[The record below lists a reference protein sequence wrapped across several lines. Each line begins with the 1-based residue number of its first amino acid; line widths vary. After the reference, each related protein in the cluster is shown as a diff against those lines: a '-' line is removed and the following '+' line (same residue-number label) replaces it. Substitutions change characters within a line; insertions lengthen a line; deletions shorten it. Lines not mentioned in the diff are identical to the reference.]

1 MLPFGGTHFKEKI
14 EKQQVTK
21 HAKAR
26 EMKSYLRFLSR
37 NKLYTAIEVV
47 GLSIALAFLIV
58 LGSVLIEKSQVNDN
72 IRHADNI
79 YSLAITGEYSSVGHY
94 GNVGS
99 FLQEI
104 PMVKEWCR
112 FCPSR
117 QVKMKKEN
125 GDSLLVSPMQ
135 VTSNFFRF
143 FGIDLIYGD
152 QEQTLKVNGAE
163 MPFVSSGSAA
173 FMRAVAMDTDS
184 KPLESRGNVVLSK
197 HLADA
202 VFPDE
207 NPIGKTISLHAE
219 WEIRGTYTITG
230 IAEEL
235 GKSVLPAADIYISFY
250 EAPGHKNGWM
260 FKPHSKKD
268 VKAILNLI
276 RNHKTKDS
284 RSQQDFQQTEI
295 IPFEDLKDGKIPAYN
310 YRHISDPK
318 FSNAF
323 SLICVVILAF
333 ALLNYISLTVAFSRF
348 RLREAATR
356 SLLGTSSREIVLRG
370 FAEALILVGSS
381 CVLAV
386 LLILAFQ
393 KELSSFFGVEIRPLG
408 NAAVIVAI
416 VITAVLTAAC
426 ASGINF
432 MINRRYRPIDV
443 IRGESRYH
451 DKAVMG
457 KIFIGFQSAI
467 CISTVIFGIGI
478 MMQTK
483 KMTDYPV
490 GYNMENIIQINGDEK
505 SYMSYKD
512 ELRNLHFVEDIGC
525 TIGEFIRYGHIQ
537 NLEDDIKWCYL
548 ICNQS
553 AFDILGFKVKEYLD
567 VSGML
572 DRQTYL
578 SENSYKIH
586 NSLEKIDWSGRIVG
600 ILEDFHIGN
609 IKEVIKSKTIFEVQI
624 DESAIEWIGNN
635 LLVKVSG
642 DQYEARDAIRQFY
655 MDKGLYNDQLR
666 IHTLEEWSMM
676 NYEDE
681 NRMMRLI
688 ALFAIICM
696 IMTALAIIA
705 LSSYYAQ
712 TNRHDTAVRKVFGI
726 SRGDVFWKT
735 VWGFIAPVLVGAAVA
750 IPLAYAY
757 FGRWLEAYPV
767 RIANSPV
774 IYLSALCI
782 VLLATLATVTLQ
794 ALRLMRTNPA
804 EALKKE

>member
-1 MLPFGGTHFKEKI
+1 
-14 EKQQVTK
+14 
-21 HAKAR
+21 
-26 EMKSYLRFLSR
+26 MKSYLRFLSR

-47 GLSIALAFLIV
+47 GLSLALAFLIV
-58 LGSVLIEKSQVNDN
+58 LGSVLIDKSQVNDN
-72 IRHADNI
+72 IKYADEI
-79 YSLAITGEYSSVGHY
+79 YSLAQTGEYASIGHVGS
-94 GNVGS
+94 VGS

-104 PMVKEWCR
+104 PMVRQWCR
-112 FCPSR
+112 FSPSR
-117 QVKMKKEN
+117 QVKMKMEN

-135 VTSNFFRF
+135 VTSNFFSF
-143 FGIDLIYGD
+143 FGIDLIHGD
-152 QEQTLKVNGAE
+152 QEQALKVNGKE
-163 MPFVSSGSAA
+163 RPFVSSGGGA
-173 FMRAVAMDTDS
+173 FALIGPGNTEE
-184 KPLESRGNVVLSK
+184 KPLEPRGHVVLSK

-207 NPIGKTISLHAE
+207 DPIGKSISLHAD
-219 WEIRGTYTITG
+219 WDIRGSYTITG

-235 GKSVLPAADIYISFY
+235 GTNVLPDADLYISFY
-250 EAPGHKNGWM
+250 EAPHHRDSYM
-260 FKPHSKKD
+260 FKPNSKKD
-268 VKAILNLI
+268 IKAILNLI
-276 RNHKTKDS
+276 RTHKTDNEFDQ
-284 RSQQDFQQTEI
+284 RNFQQTDI
-295 IPFEDLKDGKIPAYN
+295 IPFEDIKDGKIPAYN

-323 SLICVVILAF
+323 SLICIVILAF

-356 SLLGTSSREIVLRG
+356 SLLGTSGREIVLRG
-370 FAEALILVGSS
+370 FAEALILVVSS

-386 LLILAFQ
+386 LLILALQ
-393 KELSSFFGVEIRPLG
+393 NELSSFFGIEIKPLG
-408 NAAVIVAI
+408 NVAVVMAI
-416 VITAVLTAAC
+416 IITALLTAAC

-432 MINRRYRPIDV
+432 MLNRRYRPIDV

-467 CISTVIFGIGI
+467 CIATVIFGIGI

-490 GYNMENIIQINGDEK
+490 GYNTENIIQIYGNER
-505 SYMSYKD
+505 SYMNYID
-512 ELRNLHFVEDIGC
+512 ELRSLHFVENIGR
-525 TIGEFIRYGHIQ
+525 THNDFTRHAHVQ
-537 NLEDDIKWCYL
+537 PLEDGIDWCIL
-548 ICNQS
+548 DCDQA
-553 AFDILGFKVKEYLD
+553 AFDILGFKIKEYLD
-567 VSGML
+567 VAGMV
-572 DRQTYL
+572 RG
-578 SENSYKIH
+578 ENFTTES
-586 NSLEKIDWSGRIVG
+586 SLELSKSLKVVDWSNKFIGV
-600 ILEDFHIGN
+600 LEDFHLGN
-609 IKEVIKSKTIFEVQI
+609 IKEVVKEKTIFDVSI
-624 DESAIEWIGNN
+624 DEATIQWVGNN

-666 IHTLEEWSMM
+666 IHTLEEWAMM

-688 ALFAIICM
+688 AVFAIISM

-712 TNRHDTAVRKVFGI
+712 TNRHETAVRKVFGI

-735 VWGFIAPVLVGAAVA
+735 VWGFIAPVLIGAAVA
-750 IPLAYAY
+750 LPLAYAY
-757 FGRWLEAYPV
+757 FGRWLQAYPV
-767 RIANSPV
+767 RIGNSPA
-774 IYLSALCI
+774 IYAAALAI
-782 VLLATLATVTLQ
+782 VLLVTLATVALQ

>member
-1 MLPFGGTHFKEKI
+1 
-14 EKQQVTK
+14 
-21 HAKAR
+21 
-26 EMKSYLRFLSR
+26 MKSYLRFLSR

-47 GLSIALAFLIV
+47 GLSLALAFLIV
-58 LGSVLIEKSQVNDN
+58 LGSILIEKSQVNDD
-72 IRHADNI
+72 IKYADEI
-79 YSLAITGEYSSVGHY
+79 YSLATTGEYASIGHY
-94 GNVGS
+94 GSVGS
-99 FLQEI
+99 FLDQI

-112 FCPSR
+112 FSPAR

-125 GDSLLVSPMQ
+125 GDSLLVSPME
-135 VTSNFFRF
+135 VTSNFFSF
-143 FGIDLIYGD
+143 FGIDLIHGD
-152 QEQTLKVNGAE
+152 QEQALKINGE
-163 MPFVSSGSAA
+163 ERPFVSSGGGA
-173 FMRAVAMDTDS
+173 FALAGPSDMDT
-184 KPLESRGNVVLSK
+184 KPLEPRGHVVLSK

-207 NPIGKTISLHAE
+207 HPIGKSISLHAE
-219 WEIRGTYTITG
+219 GDIRGTYTITG

-235 GKSVLPAADIYISFY
+235 GKCILPDADLYISFCEPPY
-250 EAPGHKNGWM
+250 HRNGWM
-260 FKPHSKKD
+260 FKPDSKKN
-268 VKAILNLI
+268 VKAIQDLI
-276 RNHKTKDS
+276 RNHKTGNEYTD
-284 RSQQDFQQTEI
+284 RDFLQTDI
-295 IPFEDLKDGKIPAYN
+295 IPFEDIKDGKIRAYN
-310 YRHISDPK
+310 YLNISDPK

-323 SLICVVILAF
+323 SLICIVILAF
-333 ALLNYISLTVAFSRF
+333 ALLNYVSLTVAFSRF
-348 RLREAATR
+348 RLKEAATR

-370 FAEALILVGSS
+370 FAEALILVSSS
-381 CVLAV
+381 CVMAV

-393 KELSSFFGVEIRPLG
+393 NELSSFFGLEIRPLG
-408 NAAVIVAI
+408 NAAVVIAI
-416 VITAVLTAAC
+416 IITALLTAAC

-467 CISTVIFGIGI
+467 CIATVIFGIGI
-478 MMQTK
+478 MMQTR

-505 SYMSYKD
+505 SYMNYKD

-525 TIGEFIRYGHIQ
+525 TGGDFIQYAHVQ
-537 NLEDDIKWCYL
+537 KLEEDIDWCIL
-548 ICNQS
+548 VCDQP
-553 AFDILGFKVKEYLD
+553 AFDMLGFKVKEYLD
-567 VSGML
+567 VSVML
-572 DRQTYL
+572 DKQTYL
-578 SENSYKIH
+578 TESSYELH
-586 NSLEKIDWSGRIVG
+586 NSLQKIDWSGRIVG
-600 ILEDFHIGN
+600 ILEDLHLGN
-609 IKEVIKSKTIFEVQI
+609 IKEVVKSKTIFDVQI
-624 DESAIEWIGNN
+624 DESYIEWIGRN

-688 ALFAIICM
+688 AVFAIISM

-726 SRGDVFWKT
+726 SRGDVFWNT

-750 IPLAYAY
+750 MPLSYAY
-757 FGRWLEAYPV
+757 FDRWLQAYPV
-767 RIANSPV
+767 RIANSPI

>member
-1 MLPFGGTHFKEKI
+1 
-14 EKQQVTK
+14 
-21 HAKAR
+21 
-26 EMKSYLRFLSR
+26 MKSYLRFLGR

-47 GLSIALAFLIV
+47 GLSLALAFLIV

-72 IRHADNI
+72 IKDKDEI
-79 YSLAITGEYSSVGHY
+79 YSLADIGEYPGI
-94 GNVGS
+94 GQAGAVGS

-112 FCPSR
+112 FSPGR

-135 VTSNFFRF
+135 VTSNFFSF
-143 FGIDLIYGD
+143 FGIDLIHGD
-152 QEQTLKVNGAE
+152 QEQALKVNGAE
-163 MPFVSSGSAA
+163 RPFVSSGGGA
-173 FMRAVAMDTDS
+173 FIMAGPRDTDS
-184 KPLESRGNVVLSK
+184 KPLESRGHVVLSK

-202 VFPDE
+202 LFPHE
-207 NPIGKTISLHAE
+207 NPIGKSISLHAE
-219 WEIRGTYTITG
+219 SDIRGTYTITG

-235 GKSVLPAADIYISFY
+235 GKCILPEADLYISFC
-250 EAPGHKNGWM
+250 EAPYHHNGWM
-260 FKPHSKKD
+260 FKPDSKKN

-276 RNHKTKDS
+276 RNHKTGNEYMDLA
-284 RSQQDFQQTEI
+284 FQQTDI
-295 IPFEDLKDGKIPAYN
+295 IPLEDIKDGKIPAYN

-323 SLICVVILAF
+323 SLICIVILAF

-348 RLREAATR
+348 RLKEAATR

-370 FAEALILVGSS
+370 FAEALILVSSS
-381 CVLAV
+381 CVMAV

-393 KELSSFFGVEIRPLG
+393 NELSSFFGLEIRPLG
-408 NAAVIVAI
+408 NIAVVIAI
-416 VITAVLTAAC
+416 IITALLTAAC

-432 MINRRYRPIDV
+432 MLNRRYRPIDV

-467 CISTVIFGIGI
+467 CIATVIFGIGI

-490 GYNMENIIQINGDEK
+490 GYNTENIIQINGDER
-505 SYMSYKD
+505 SYLNYKD

-525 TIGEFIRYGHIQ
+525 TINEFIRSAQVQ
-537 NLEDDIKWCYL
+537 NLEEDIKWCYL
-548 ICNQS
+548 TCDQS

-567 VSGML
+567 ISGML
-572 DRQTYL
+572 DRQSYL
-578 SENSYKIH
+578 SESSYEIH

-609 IKEVIKSKTIFEVQI
+609 IKEVAKSKTIFEVQI
-624 DESAIEWIGNN
+624 DDSAIEWVGNN

-666 IHTLEEWSMM
+666 IHTLEEWAMM

-688 ALFAIICM
+688 AVFAFISM

-735 VWGFIAPVLVGAAVA
+735 VWGFIAPVLIGAAVA
-750 IPLAYAY
+750 LPLAYAY
-757 FGRWLEAYPV
+757 FGRWLQAYPV
-767 RIANSPV
+767 RIGNSPA
-774 IYLSALCI
+774 IYAAALAI
-782 VLLATLATVTLQ
+782 VLLVTLATVTIQ

>member
-1 MLPFGGTHFKEKI
+1 
-14 EKQQVTK
+14 
-21 HAKAR
+21 
-26 EMKSYLRFLSR
+26 MKSYLRFLSR

-47 GLSIALAFLIV
+47 GLSLALAFLIV
-58 LGSVLIEKSQVNDN
+58 LGSVLIDKSQVNDN
-72 IRHADNI
+72 IKYENEIYALADI
-79 YSLAITGEYSSVGHY
+79 GEYPGIGQSGAVGT
-94 GNVGS
+94 
-99 FLQEI
+99 FLQQI

-112 FCPSR
+112 FSPCR

-125 GDSLLVSPMQ
+125 GDSLLVSPME
-135 VTSNFFRF
+135 VTSNFFSF
-143 FGIDLIYGD
+143 FGIEMVHGD
-152 QEQTLKVNGAE
+152 QEQALKVNGAE
-163 MPFVSSGSAA
+163 MPFVSSGGGA
-173 FMRAVAMDTDS
+173 FMVGGPIDTDS
-184 KPLESRGNVVLSK
+184 KPLEPRGHVVLSK

-207 NPIGKTISLHAE
+207 DPIGKSISLHAD
-219 WEIRGTYTITG
+219 WDIRGSYTITG

-235 GKSVLPAADIYISFY
+235 GKNVLPNADLYISFY
-250 EAPGHKNGWM
+250 EAPYHRDSYM
-260 FKPHSKKD
+260 FKPNSKKD
-268 VKAILNLI
+268 IKAILNLI
-276 RNHKTKDS
+276 RTHKTDNEYDQ
-284 RSQQDFQQTEI
+284 RDFQRTDI
-295 IPFEDLKDGKIPAYN
+295 IPFKDIKDGKIPAYN

-323 SLICVVILAF
+323 SLICIVILAF

-348 RLREAATR
+348 RLKEAATR
-356 SLLGTSSREIVLRG
+356 SLLGTSGREIVLRG
-370 FAEALILVGSS
+370 FAEALILVGTS

-386 LLILAFQ
+386 LLILALQ
-393 KELSSFFGVEIRPLG
+393 NELSSFFGVEIRPLE
-408 NAAVIVAI
+408 NAAVVIAI
-416 VITAVLTAAC
+416 IITALLTAAC

-467 CISTVIFGIGI
+467 CFATVIFGIGI

-490 GYNMENIIQINGDEK
+490 GYNTENIIQINGNEK
-505 SYMSYKD
+505 SYMNYKD

-525 TIGEFIRYGHIQ
+525 TINEFIRYAPVQ
-537 NLEDDIKWCYL
+537 NLEEDIKWCYL
-548 ICNQS
+548 ACDQS

-567 VSGML
+567 ISGML
-572 DRQTYL
+572 DRQSYL
-578 SENSYKIH
+578 SESSYEIH

-609 IKEVIKSKTIFEVQI
+609 IKEVAKSKTIFEVQI
-624 DESAIEWIGNN
+624 DDSAIEWVGNN

-688 ALFAIICM
+688 AVFAIISM
-696 IMTALAIIA
+696 LMTALAIIA

-735 VWGFIAPVLVGAAVA
+735 VWGFIAPVLIGAAVA
-750 IPLAYAY
+750 LPLAYAY
-757 FGRWLEAYPV
+757 FGRWLQAYPV
-767 RIANSPV
+767 RIGNSPA
-774 IYLSALCI
+774 IYLAALAI
-782 VLLATLATVTLQ
+782 VLLVTFATVTLQ

>member
-1 MLPFGGTHFKEKI
+1 
-14 EKQQVTK
+14 
-21 HAKAR
+21 
-26 EMKSYLRFLSR
+26 MKSYLRFLSR

-47 GLSIALAFLIV
+47 GLSLALAFLIV
-58 LGSVLIEKSQVNDN
+58 LGSILIEKSQVNDD
-72 IRHADNI
+72 IKYADEI
-79 YSLAITGEYSSVGHY
+79 YSLATTGEYASIGHY
-94 GNVGS
+94 GSVGS
-99 FLQEI
+99 FLDQI

-112 FCPSR
+112 FSPAR

-125 GDSLLVSPMQ
+125 GDSLLVSPME
-135 VTSNFFRF
+135 VTSNFFSF
-143 FGIDLIYGD
+143 FGIDLIHGD
-152 QEQTLKVNGAE
+152 QEQALKINGKE
-163 MPFVSSGSAA
+163 RPFVSAGGGA
-173 FMRAVAMDTDS
+173 FALAGPSDMDS
-184 KPLESRGNVVLSK
+184 KPLEPRGHVVLSK

-207 NPIGKTISLHAE
+207 HPIGKSISLHAE
-219 WEIRGTYTITG
+219 GDIRGTYTITG

-235 GKSVLPAADIYISFY
+235 GKCILPDADLYISFCEPPY
-250 EAPGHKNGWM
+250 HRNGWM
-260 FKPHSKKD
+260 FKPDSKKN

-276 RNHKTKDS
+276 RNHKTGDEYGD
-284 RSQQDFQQTEI
+284 RDFQQTDI
-295 IPFEDLKDGKIPAYN
+295 IPFEDIKDGKIRAYN
-310 YRHISDPK
+310 YQNISDPK

-323 SLICVVILAF
+323 SIICIVILAF

-348 RLREAATR
+348 RLKEAATR
-356 SLLGTSSREIVLRG
+356 SLLGTSGREIVLRG

-393 KELSSFFGVEIRPLG
+393 NELTSFFGIEIRPLG
-408 NAAVIVAI
+408 NASVVVAI

-467 CISTVIFGIGI
+467 CIATVIFGIGI

-505 SYMSYKD
+505 SYMNYKD

-525 TIGEFIRYGHIQ
+525 TGGDFIQYAHVQ
-537 NLEDDIKWCYL
+537 KLEEEVDWCIL
-548 ICNQS
+548 VCDQP
-553 AFDILGFKVKEYLD
+553 AFDMLGFKVKEYLD
-567 VSGML
+567 VSMML
-572 DRQTYL
+572 DKQTYL
-578 SENSYKIH
+578 TESSYELH
-586 NSLEKIDWSGRIVG
+586 NSLKKIDWSGRIVG
-600 ILEDFHIGN
+600 ILEDLHLGN
-609 IKEVIKSKTIFEVQI
+609 IKEVVKSKTIFDVRI
-624 DESAIEWIGNN
+624 DESYIEWVGRN

-655 MDKGLYNDQLR
+655 MDKGLYNEQLR
-666 IHTLEEWSMM
+666 IHTLEEWAMM

-681 NRMMRLI
+681 SRMMRLI
-688 ALFAIICM
+688 AVFAIISM
-696 IMTALAIIA
+696 LMTALAIIA

-712 TNRHDTAVRKVFGI
+712 TKKHDTAVRKVFGI

-735 VWGFIAPVLVGAAVA
+735 AWGFIAPVLIGAAVT
-750 IPLAYAY
+750 IPLTYAC
-757 FGRWLEAYPV
+757 FGRWLQAYPI

-782 VLLATLATVTLQ
+782 VLFVTLATVTLQ

>member
-1 MLPFGGTHFKEKI
+1 
-14 EKQQVTK
+14 
-21 HAKAR
+21 
-26 EMKSYLRFLSR
+26 MKSYLRFLGR

-47 GLSIALAFLIV
+47 GLSLALAFLIV
-58 LGSVLIEKSQVNDN
+58 LGSILIEKSQVNDD
-72 IRHADNI
+72 IKYADEI
-79 YSLAITGEYSSVGHY
+79 YSLATTGEYAAVGHY
-94 GNVGS
+94 GSVGS

-104 PMVKEWCR
+104 PMVRQWCR
-112 FCPSR
+112 FSPSR

-135 VTSNFFRF
+135 VTSNFFSF
-143 FGIDLIYGD
+143 FGIDLIHGD
-152 QEQTLKVNGAE
+152 QEQALKVNGKE
-163 MPFVSSGSAA
+163 RPFVSSGGGA
-173 FMRAVAMDTDS
+173 FALIGPGNTEE
-184 KPLESRGNVVLSK
+184 KPLEPRGHAVLSK

-202 VFPDE
+202 MFPDE
-207 NPIGKTISLHAE
+207 HPIGKSISLHAE
-219 WEIRGTYTITG
+219 WDIRGTYTITG

-235 GKSVLPAADIYISFY
+235 GKCILPAADMYISFC
-250 EAPGHKNGWM
+250 EAPHHRNGWM
-260 FKPHSKKD
+260 FKPDSKKD

-276 RNHKTKDS
+276 RNHKTGNEYED
-284 RSQQDFQQTEI
+284 RDFQQTDI
-295 IPFEDLKDGKIPAYN
+295 IPFEDIKDGKIPAYN
-310 YRHISDPK
+310 YSHISDPK

-323 SLICVVILAF
+323 SLICIVILAF
-333 ALLNYISLTVAFSRF
+333 ALLNYVSLTVAFSRF
-348 RLREAATR
+348 RLKEAATR

-370 FAEALILVGSS
+370 FAEALILVSSS
-381 CVLAV
+381 CVMAV

-393 KELSSFFGVEIRPLG
+393 NELSSFFGLEIRPLG
-408 NAAVIVAI
+408 NIAVVIAI
-416 VITAVLTAAC
+416 IITALLTAAC

-467 CISTVIFGIGI
+467 CIATVIFGIGI

-490 GYNMENIIQINGDEK
+490 GYNTENIIQINGDER
-505 SYMSYKD
+505 SYLNYKD

-525 TIGEFIRYGHIQ
+525 TINEFIRYSQIQ

-548 ICNQS
+548 TCDQS
-553 AFDILGFKVKEYLD
+553 AFEMLGFKVKEYLD

-578 SENSYKIH
+578 SESSYEIH

-624 DESAIEWIGNN
+624 DDASIEWIGNN

-688 ALFAIICM
+688 AVFAIISM

-735 VWGFIAPVLVGAAVA
+735 VWGFIAPVLAGAAVA
-750 IPLAYAY
+750 MPLSYAY
-757 FGRWLEAYPV
+757 FGRWLQAYPV
-767 RIANSPV
+767 RIGNSPAL
-774 IYLSALCI
+774 YLIALGL
-782 VLLATLATVTLQ
+782 VLLVTLSSVTLQ

>member
-1 MLPFGGTHFKEKI
+1 
-14 EKQQVTK
+14 
-21 HAKAR
+21 
-26 EMKSYLRFLSR
+26 MKSYLRFLGR

-47 GLSIALAFLIV
+47 GLSLALAFLIV
-58 LGSVLIEKSQVNDN
+58 LGSILIEKSQVNDD
-72 IRHADNI
+72 IKYADEI
-79 YSLAITGEYSSVGHY
+79 YSLATTGEYAAVGHY
-94 GNVGS
+94 GSVGS

-104 PMVKEWCR
+104 PMVRQWCR
-112 FCPSR
+112 FSPSR
-117 QVKMKKEN
+117 QVKMKKEK

-135 VTSNFFRF
+135 VTSNFFSF
-143 FGIDLIYGD
+143 FGIDLIHGD
-152 QEQTLKVNGAE
+152 QEQALKVNGKE
-163 MPFVSSGSAA
+163 RPFVSSGGGA
-173 FMRAVAMDTDS
+173 FALIGPGNTEE
-184 KPLESRGNVVLSK
+184 KPLEPRGHVVLSK

-202 VFPDE
+202 MFPDE
-207 NPIGKTISLHAE
+207 HPIGKSISLHAE
-219 WEIRGTYTITG
+219 WDIRGTYTITG

-235 GKSVLPAADIYISFY
+235 GKCILPAADMYISFC
-250 EAPGHKNGWM
+250 EAPHHRNGWM
-260 FKPHSKKD
+260 FKPDSKKD

-276 RNHKTKDS
+276 RNHKTGNEYED
-284 RSQQDFQQTEI
+284 RDFQQTDI
-295 IPFEDLKDGKIPAYN
+295 IPFEDIKDGKIPAYN
-310 YRHISDPK
+310 YSHISDPK
-318 FSNAF
+318 FSSAF
-323 SLICVVILAF
+323 ILICIVILAF
-333 ALLNYISLTVAFSRF
+333 ALLNYVSLTVAFSRF
-348 RLREAATR
+348 RLKEAATR

-370 FAEALILVGSS
+370 FAEALILVSSS
-381 CVLAV
+381 CVMAV

-393 KELSSFFGVEIRPLG
+393 NELSSFFGLEIRPLG
-408 NAAVIVAI
+408 NIAVVIAI
-416 VITAVLTAAC
+416 IITALLTAAC

-467 CISTVIFGIGI
+467 CIATVIFGIGI

-490 GYNMENIIQINGDEK
+490 GYNTENIIQINGDER
-505 SYMSYKD
+505 SYLNYKD

-525 TIGEFIRYGHIQ
+525 TINEFIRYSQIQ

-548 ICNQS
+548 TCDQS

-578 SENSYKIH
+578 SESSYEIH

-624 DESAIEWIGNN
+624 DDASIEWIGNN
-635 LLVKVSG
+635 LLAKVSG

-666 IHTLEEWSMM
+666 IHTLEELSMM

-688 ALFAIICM
+688 AVFAIISM

-735 VWGFIAPVLVGAAVA
+735 VWGFTAPVLIGAAVS
-750 IPLAYAY
+750 IPLSYAY
-757 FGRWLEAYPV
+757 VGRWLQAYPV
-767 RIANSPV
+767 RIGNSPAL
-774 IYLSALCI
+774 YLIALGL
-782 VLLATLATVTLQ
+782 VLLVTLSSVTLQ

>member
-1 MLPFGGTHFKEKI
+1 
-14 EKQQVTK
+14 
-21 HAKAR
+21 
-26 EMKSYLRFLSR
+26 MKSYLRFLSR

-47 GLSIALAFLIV
+47 GLSLALAFLIV
-58 LGSVLIEKSQVNDN
+58 LGSILIEKSQVNDD
-72 IRHADNI
+72 IKYADEI
-79 YSLAITGEYSSVGHY
+79 YSLATTGEYASIGHY
-94 GNVGS
+94 GSVGS
-99 FLQEI
+99 FLDQI

-112 FCPSR
+112 FSPAR

-125 GDSLLVSPMQ
+125 GDSLLVSPME
-135 VTSNFFRF
+135 VTSNFFSF
-143 FGIDLIYGD
+143 FGIDLIHGD
-152 QEQTLKVNGAE
+152 QEQALKINGE
-163 MPFVSSGSAA
+163 ERPFVSSGGGA
-173 FMRAVAMDTDS
+173 FALAGPSDTDT
-184 KPLESRGNVVLSK
+184 KPLEPRGHVVLSK

-207 NPIGKTISLHAE
+207 HPIGKSISLHAE
-219 WEIRGTYTITG
+219 GDIRGTYTITG

-235 GKSVLPAADIYISFY
+235 GKCILPDADLYISFCEPPY
-250 EAPGHKNGWM
+250 HRNGWM
-260 FKPHSKKD
+260 FKADSKKN
-268 VKAILNLI
+268 VKAILDLI
-276 RNHKTKDS
+276 RNHKTGNEYTD
-284 RSQQDFQQTEI
+284 RDFQQTDI
-295 IPFEDLKDGKIPAYN
+295 IPFEDIKDGKIRAYN
-310 YRHISDPK
+310 YLNISDPK

-323 SLICVVILAF
+323 SLICIVILAF
-333 ALLNYISLTVAFSRF
+333 ALLNYVSLTVAFSRF
-348 RLREAATR
+348 RLKEAATR
-356 SLLGTSSREIVLRG
+356 SLLGTSGREIVLRG

-386 LLILAFQ
+386 LLILALQ
-393 KELSSFFGVEIRPLG
+393 NELSSFFSVGIRPLG
-408 NAAVIVAI
+408 NAAVVIAI
-416 VITAVLTAAC
+416 IITALLTAAC

-432 MINRRYRPIDV
+432 IINRRYSPIDV

-467 CISTVIFGIGI
+467 CIATVIFGIGI
-478 MMQTK
+478 TMQTK

-490 GYNMENIIQINGDEK
+490 GYNTENIIQINGDEK
-505 SYMSYKD
+505 SYMNYKD
-512 ELRNLHFVEDIGC
+512 ELRNLHFVEDLGC
-525 TIGEFIRYGHIQ
+525 TINEFIRYAPVQ
-537 NLEDDIKWCYL
+537 NLEEDIKWCYL
-548 ICNQS
+548 TCDQS

-567 VSGML
+567 ISGML
-572 DRQTYL
+572 DRQSYL
-578 SENSYKIH
+578 SESSYEIH
-586 NSLEKIDWSGRIVG
+586 NSLKKIDWSGRIVG
-600 ILEDFHIGN
+600 ILEDFHLGN
-609 IKEVIKSKTIFEVQI
+609 IKEVAKSKTIFDVQI

-655 MDKGLYNDQLR
+655 MGKGLYNDQLR
-666 IHTLEEWSMM
+666 IHTLEEWAMM

-688 ALFAIICM
+688 AIFAIISV

-735 VWGFIAPVLVGAAVA
+735 VWGFIAPVLTGAAVA

-757 FGRWLEAYPV
+757 FGRWLQAYPV
-767 RIANSPV
+767 RIVNSPA
-774 IYLSALCI
+774 IYLAALGL
-782 VLLATLATVTLQ
+782 VLLVTFATVTLQ